1 MLALSAADLQSLVPM
16 AEAVALMKMA
26 FADLSAGRAYAPIRT
41 PVPTPERD
49 AVTLVM
55 PAAVPSVGGLGLKVV
70 SVFPH
75 NPSAGKKLIH
85 GLVVLVNPE
94 DGTPL
99 AVLDGT
105 ALTAL
110 RTGAASGAATDLLAL
125 PDARTLAL
133 FGSGAQAMTQAQAVC
148 AVRPIE
154 EIRVYS
160 RSPERVMTFIGR
172 MRADHPEI
180 GATMRPAATP
190 TEALRGAH
198 VVCTATTAIAPL
210 FADELIEPGTHI
222 NAVGAYTPAM
232 QEVPPE
238 TVARA
243 RVVVDQTAAAWEE
256 AGDLIKARD
265 AGLFAE
271 GSEVELGAIVNG
283 TARGRADTAQVTFFK
298 SVGNAVQ
305 DIAVARRA
313 VDVARERGIGQEIN
327 L

>member
-1 MLALSAADLQSLVPM
+1 
-16 AEAVALMKMA
+16 
-26 FADLSAGRAYAPIRT
+26 
-41 PVPTPERD
+41 
-49 AVTLVM
+49 M

-75 NPSAGKKLIH
+75 NPAQGKKLIH

-94 DGTPL
+94 DGVPL

-133 FGSGAQAMTQAQAVC
+133 FGSGAQAITQAQAVC

-160 RSPERVMTFIGR
+160 RSQEHVMQFIAQ
-172 MRADHPEI
+172 MFFVD
-180 GATMRPAATP
+180 GAIAAKMRPAATP

-210 FADELIEPGTHI
+210 CS
-222 NAVGAYTPAM
+222 
-232 QEVPPE
+232 
-238 TVARA
+238 
-243 RVVVDQTAAAWEE
+243 QT
-256 AGDLIKARD
+256 R
-265 AGLFAE
+265 
-271 GSEVELGAIVNG
+271 
-283 TARGRADTAQVTFFK
+283 
-298 SVGNAVQ
+298 
-305 DIAVARRA
+305 
-313 VDVARERGIGQEIN
+313 
-327 L
+327 

>member
-1 MLALSAADLQSLVPM
+1 MLALSAADLGSLVPM

-26 FADLSAGRAYAPIRT
+26 FGDLSAGRAYAPMRT
-41 PVPTPERD
+41 PVPTPGRD
-49 AVTLVM
+49 AVSLVM

-70 SVFPH
+70 SVFPR
-75 NPSAGKKLIH
+75 NPAQGKKLIH
-85 GLVVLVNPE
+85 GLVVLVDPE
-94 DGTPL
+94 DGVPL

-125 PDARTLAL
+125 PHARTLAL
-133 FGSGAQAMTQAQAVC
+133 FGSGAQAITQAHAVC

-154 EIRVYS
+154 EIRVHS
-160 RSPERVMTFIGR
+160 RSPERVAAFIER
-172 MRADHPEI
+172 MRASDPEI
-180 GATMRPAATP
+180 GARMRPAAAP
-190 TEALRGAH
+190 AEALRGAH
-198 VVCTATTAIAPL
+198 VVCTATTATAPL
-210 FADELIEPGTHI
+210 FEDALIELGTHI

-265 AGLFAE
+265 AGLFAA
-271 GSEVELGAIVNG
+271 GAEVELGALVNG
-283 TARGRADTAQVTFFK
+283 AAPGRADAAQVTFFK

-313 VDVARERGIGQEIN
+313 VDVARERGVGQEIN